1 MHIEIIPVMLLLR
14 VYLTN
19 ILAYLQNDICKSLL
33 IESLFIIAKQW
44 KQPKCIPLEDYIN
57 HSTSLQANTLQ

>member
-1 MHIEIIPVMLLLR
+1 MHTEIIPVMLYLR

-19 ILAYLQNDICKSLL
+19 ILAYLQNDICKNLL

-44 KQPKCIPLEDYIN
+44 KQPKCIPLEDFILIMVHPYKEI
-57 HSTSLQANTLQ
+57 L

>member
-1 MHIEIIPVMLLLR
+1 MYIEIIPVMLFLK

-19 ILAYLQNDICKSLL
+19 IFAYLQNDICKNLL

-44 KQPKCIPLEDYIN
+44 KQLKYIPLKDFILIMVHPYKQVI
-57 HSTSLQANTLQ
+57 